1 MEPKIQDYYNEL
13 PYGVNVIEKMNE
25 ECDFL
30 LKKLDE
36 KDKEIEELIQLFKK
50 LDKKVTEYKREQEL
64 KEILRIIT
72 MNKKPKKRKFSCF

>member
-50 LDKKVTEYKREQEL
+50 LDKKVTAYKREQEL
-64 KEILRIIT
+64 KEIIRIIT